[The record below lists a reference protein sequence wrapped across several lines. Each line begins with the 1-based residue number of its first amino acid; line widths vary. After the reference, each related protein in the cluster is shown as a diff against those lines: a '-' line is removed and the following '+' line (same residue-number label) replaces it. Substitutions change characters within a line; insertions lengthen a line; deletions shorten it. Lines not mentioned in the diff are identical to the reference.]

1 MAVIACHLQMGLS
14 KRVSVCQLI
23 WSSSIQLTVQDT
35 HFLLRQGEMKLYSLS
50 SFLFVTLRKRPTIW
64 ETQLEEL
71 PGQLYL
77 RIPLCE
83 LKRLT
88 SKLAPLIH
96 LSRLWSPPQPSC
108 YCVDLGGWDVVT
120 LDLQLQRQVWRH
132 RCILELFDVPV
143 WVKETRLAH
152 AAGCGVTQMT
162 MIWH

>member
-1 MAVIACHLQMGLS
+1 MAANACHLQMGLS

-77 RIPLCE
+77 RIPLYE

-88 SKLAPLIH
+88 SKLVPLIH

-108 YCVDLGGWDVVT
+108 YCVDLGGWDVVS
-120 LDLQLQRQVWRH
+120 LDLQLQRQVWRQ

-143 WVKETRLAH
+143 WVP
-152 AAGCGVTQMT
+152 GD
-162 MIWH
+162 